1 MSQGCGKLILN
12 CVKKDSQEMKIR
24 KGYKELVAEAEKQIR
39 AIDSAALKARLQ
51 DLDESLLIIDL
62 RDVREVKREGKIPG
76 SLHIPRGMLE
86 FWIDP
91 DSPYYRAEFDKAQ
104 ELILYCNK
112 GWRSAL
118 STQALQAMGVENIAH
133 LEGGMEQW
141 QNDGGTVVSN

>member
-1 MSQGCGKLILN
+1 MK
-12 CVKKDSQEMKIR
+12 VK
-24 KGYKELVAEAEKQIR
+24 KGYKQLVAEAELQIE
-39 AIDSAALKARLQ
+39 AIDSFELMARLEN
-51 DLDESLLIIDL
+51 LDETVLVIDL

-91 DSPYYRAEFDKAQ
+91 DSPYYRTEFDEAQ

-118 STQALQAMGVENIAH
+118 STQSLQNMGIEGIVH
-133 LEGGMEQW
+133 LKGGMEQW
-141 QNDGGTVVSN
+141 QKDGGTVETN

>member
-1 MSQGCGKLILN
+1 
-12 CVKKDSQEMKIR
+12 MKIT
-24 KGYKELVAEAEKQIR
+24 KGYTQLVAEAEQQIR
-39 AIDSAALKARLQ
+39 SIESAELKQRLTN
-51 DLDESLLIIDL
+51 LDETTLLIDL

-91 DSPYYRAEFDKAQ
+91 DSPYYRSEFDQAQ

-118 STQALQAMGVENIAH
+118 ATQSLRGMGCENVAH
-133 LEGGMEQW
+133 LKGGMEQW
-141 QNDGGTVVSN
+141 QKDGGAVETK

>member
-1 MSQGCGKLILN
+1 
-12 CVKKDSQEMKIR
+12 MKIG
-24 KGYKELVAEAEKQIR
+24 KGYKQLVEEAEQMVS
-39 AIDSAALKARLQ
+39 AIDSAALQSRLEG
-51 DLDESLLIIDL
+51 LDETLLLIDL

-91 DSPYYRAEFDKAQ
+91 DSPYYRSEFDAAK

-118 STQALQAMGVENIAH
+118 AAQSLQSMGVENISH
-133 LEGGMEQW
+133 LKGGMEQW
-141 QNDGGTVVSN
+141 QIDGGAVETN